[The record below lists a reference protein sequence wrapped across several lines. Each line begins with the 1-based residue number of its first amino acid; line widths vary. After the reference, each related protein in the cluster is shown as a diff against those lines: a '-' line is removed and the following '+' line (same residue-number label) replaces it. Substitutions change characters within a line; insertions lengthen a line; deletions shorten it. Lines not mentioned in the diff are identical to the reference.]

1 MVVGADLCLL
11 SSDDFDENR
20 ISEND
25 ESGGFSLDFNVD
37 MRPHEEEEE
46 DTEEEEEEKEELY
59 ALHLNNFTSP
69 LFISQTNTG
78 ELGCRVWNCA
88 LALCEYLSVSSSLS
102 FPVLNKAVLEVGCG
116 VGLGGFVAASLG
128 AKTVCLA
135 IVGKTRWRT
144 SRRRWR
150 DGMRW

>member
-59 ALHLNNFTSP
+59 ALH
-69 LFISQTNTG
+69 
-78 ELGCRVWNCA
+78 
-88 LALCEYLSVSSSLS
+88 
-102 FPVLNKAVLEVGCG
+102 
-116 VGLGGFVAASLG
+116 
-128 AKTVCLA
+128 
-135 IVGKTRWRT
+135 
-144 SRRRWR
+144 
-150 DGMRW
+150 

>member
-25 ESGGFSLDFNVD
+25 FESGGFSLDFNVD
-37 MRPHEEEEE
+37 TRPHEEEE
-46 DTEEEEEEKEELY
+46 DKEEEEEEEEELY

-78 ELGCRVWNCA
+78 
-88 LALCEYLSVSSSLS
+88 
-102 FPVLNKAVLEVGCG
+102 
-116 VGLGGFVAASLG
+116 
-128 AKTVCLA
+128 
-135 IVGKTRWRT
+135 
-144 SRRRWR
+144 
-150 DGMRW
+150 

>member
-20 ISEND
+20 ISGND
-25 ESGGFSLDFNVD
+25 ERGFSLDFNVD
-37 MRPHEEEEE
+37 MRPHEEE

-102 FPVLNKAVLEVGCG
+102 FPVCVLQNKAVLEVWCG

-128 AKTVCLA
+128 AKTVC
-135 IVGKTRWRT
+135 
-144 SRRRWR
+144 
-150 DGMRW
+150 

>member
-46 DTEEEEEEKEELY
+46 DT
-59 ALHLNNFTSP
+59 
-69 LFISQTNTG
+69 
-78 ELGCRVWNCA
+78 
-88 LALCEYLSVSSSLS
+88 
-102 FPVLNKAVLEVGCG
+102 
-116 VGLGGFVAASLG
+116 
-128 AKTVCLA
+128 
-135 IVGKTRWRT
+135 
-144 SRRRWR
+144 
-150 DGMRW
+150 

>member
-78 ELGCRVWNCA
+78 KLGCRVWKCA

-102 FPVLNKAVLEVGCG
+102 FPVCVLQNKAVLEVGCG
-116 VGLGGFVAASLG
+116 VGLSLS
-128 AKTVCLA
+128 L
-135 IVGKTRWRT
+135 IHI
-144 SRRRWR
+144 
-150 DGMRW
+150 